1 MNKKDL
7 AGDFTS
13 KIFKRIGKLRGELY
27 YIEDSD
33 LDYII
38 DYVKGLESLI
48 GHENI

>member
-7 AGDFTS
+7 AGDFSS
-13 KIFKRIGKLRGELY
+13 KIFKRIGKLKNELY
-27 YIEDSD
+27 YVDQKD

-48 GHENI
+48 GDENI